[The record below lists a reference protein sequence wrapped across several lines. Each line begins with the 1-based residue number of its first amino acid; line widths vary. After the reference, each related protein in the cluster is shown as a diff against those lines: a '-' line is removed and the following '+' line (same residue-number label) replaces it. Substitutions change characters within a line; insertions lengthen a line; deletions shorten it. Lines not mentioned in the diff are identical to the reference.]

1 MENSIQVI
9 DNEQKLLCDVLNE
22 LLNEH
27 SEVSVLAN
35 SFSVFA
41 YEGLK
46 DSLDRIKSFRFLFLL
61 LPLPPS
67 KRTNTSTMF

>member
-1 MENSIQVI
+1 MEKSIQII
-9 DNEQKLLCDVLNE
+9 DNEQKLLCDVLKE

-46 DSLDRIKSFRFLFLL
+46 DSLDRIKSF
-61 LPLPPS
+61 
-67 KRTNTSTMF
+67 TSEQEYEHITVL